1 MECTIRAPFLKK
13 EDITELFCFCFHRK
27 EQLAAEKLATEERAA
42 KQAETLG
49 ELTEAN
55 LQLALLEDINPVQ
68 TENGNLR
75 KKLHALEKL

>member
-1 MECTIRAPFLKK
+1 MECTCTTSEEGRENYIVLFLFSQERAISGG
-13 EDITELFCFCFHRK
+13 ETSYC
-27 EQLAAEKLATEERAA
+27 TEELAA

-49 ELTEAN
+49 ELPEAN